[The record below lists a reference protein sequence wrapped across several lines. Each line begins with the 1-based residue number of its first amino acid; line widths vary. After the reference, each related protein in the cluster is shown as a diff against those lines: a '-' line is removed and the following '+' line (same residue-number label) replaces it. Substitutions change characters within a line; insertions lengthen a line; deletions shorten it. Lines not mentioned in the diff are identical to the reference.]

1 MALVPPAERDAK
13 ALTIADQVINTTTS
27 KFKAKNDVARLT
39 NRLTRLRAKLAET
52 KGKEAR
58 ATIEAEIA
66 TVSSN
71 LTAAQ
76 GRLQ

>member
-1 MALVPPAERDAK
+1 LQK
-13 ALTIADQVINTTTS
+13 Q
-27 KFKAKNDVARLT
+27 
-39 NRLTRLRAKLAET
+39 LAET
-52 KGKEAR
+52 NGKEAR

-71 LTAAQ
+71 LTAAK